1 MRRIFYNDSLSSNI
15 LGRWADR
22 REPLDKMFLWALTL
36 LMRLFLHFSN
46 QLVYF
51 LEWIALV
58 LWREEERSKITGSA
72 KSQYRSGGIYGH
84 QVVTHNRLSSGE
96 YASA

>member
-1 MRRIFYNDSLSSNI
+1 
-15 LGRWADR
+15 
-22 REPLDKMFLWALTL
+22 MFLWALIL

-58 LWREEERSKITGSA
+58 LRREEERSKITGTA
-72 KSQYRSGGIYGH
+72 KCQYRSGGIYRR
-84 QVVTHNRLSSGE
+84 QVTHNLLSSGE